1 MHDPS
6 FQSLKWQVFSSSNK
20 IVNSTLWFQICRK
33 PLLVAVVD
41 SFWPLLEM
49 NQVTWLLLSHELCQP
64 LYSWMIQNELYSQI
78 YRTCKI
84 HKCKA
89 CFGSSIPIDQCFFKQ
104 NKQLQVARVWWA
116 SKERSVSAAAEECCK
131 NYMQDAAITWGLHG
145 SNWSLHHCVLLIFT
159 GILLHCLQFICTDGK
174 KAHFLRA
181 SDFWQ
186 HMISEDCC
194 LQCAIPQAGGY
205 S

>member
-49 NQVTWLLLSHELCQP
+49 NQVTWLLLSHEPCQP

-131 NYMQDAAITWGLHG
+131 NYTQVAAITWGLHG
-145 SNWSLHHCVLLIFT
+145 STRSLHHFVCYLFLVEFFCIVCNSFAQMERNPIFWEHLIFDNT
-159 GILLHCLQFICTDGK
+159 W
-174 KAHFLRA
+174 FLRTA
-181 SDFWQ
+181 V
-186 HMISEDCC
+186 
-194 LQCAIPQAGGY
+194 
-205 S
+205 